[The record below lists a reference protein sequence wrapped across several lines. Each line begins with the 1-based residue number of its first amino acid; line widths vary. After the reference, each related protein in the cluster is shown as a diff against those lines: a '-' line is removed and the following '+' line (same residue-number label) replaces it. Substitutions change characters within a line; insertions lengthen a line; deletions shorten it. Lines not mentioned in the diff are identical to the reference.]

1 MDSNKGNKEEND
13 GIQVSTIYLC
23 WEIPSRDPSEESL
36 WSLFML
42 WRREWL
48 PNTYG
53 SRNHVSNRKRT
64 NGPKSRNTPDTPD
77 FWLENKMFHNNLFVF
92 IILSALFYLLYL
104 LSLDKSL
111 VYQPFKCMM
120 NAVRMRKGDIDMR
133 NIQWEIKNL
142 LKVH

>member
-1 MDSNKGNKEEND
+1 MEFRSARYICAGRYPQET
-13 GIQVSTIYLC
+13 QVKNRYA
-23 WEIPSRDPSEESL
+23 
-36 WSLFML
+36 LFML

-77 FWLENKMFHNNLFVF
+77 FWLENKMFHNNIFVF